1 MRVRAY
7 AKLNLTLEVLNRRP
21 DGFHD
26 LRTVFQTVSLH
37 DVLDIEARRA
47 RRTRVSVVSS
57 VDIQGENLA
66 TRAAEAVLG
75 ELGAAAEVTIRLHKR
90 IPMGAG
96 MGGGSSDAAAV
107 LRALPLLLNKRI
119 EPTDRLFGAA
129 ARLGSD
135 VPFFLL
141 GGTALGL
148 GRGTELYPLPGVRE
162 SHVLV
167 VAPDVHVATADAYRA
182 LNRTPE
188 YVPDTNVTEQFAR
201 ALIAGDWPRY
211 CVNDFEAAVFAGH
224 PALAALRRRLAR
236 AGARVARMTGS
247 GSALFGVFDSAAARD
262 AAAQR
267 FTGERVF
274 AVSFVPRQRAG
285 MLRSKL
291 PAHKGA

>member
-57 VDIQGENLA
+57 VDIPGENLA

-119 EPTDRLFGAA
+119 EPDRLFAAA

-148 GRGTELYPLPGVRE
+148 GRGTELYPLSDVRE

-167 VAPDVHVATADAYRA
+167 VAPDVHVSTAEAYGA

-188 YVPDTNVTEQFAR
+188 YVAQANATERFAR
-201 ALIAGDWPRY
+201 ALTAGDWPGL
-211 CVNDFEAAVFAGH
+211 CVNDFEQAVFAVH
-224 PALAALRRRLAR
+224 PVLEALRRRLAR
-236 AGARVARMTGS
+236 AGARAARMTGS